1 MLKRQLKT
9 PNPPKKKQKKNGET
23 AFWHVE
29 NFDLVFMDHIKSHS
43 SYGSVKSF
51 ELFWKDI

>member
-9 PNPPKKKQKKNGET
+9 PNPPKGGET

-43 SYGSVKSF
+43 SYGSVKSS